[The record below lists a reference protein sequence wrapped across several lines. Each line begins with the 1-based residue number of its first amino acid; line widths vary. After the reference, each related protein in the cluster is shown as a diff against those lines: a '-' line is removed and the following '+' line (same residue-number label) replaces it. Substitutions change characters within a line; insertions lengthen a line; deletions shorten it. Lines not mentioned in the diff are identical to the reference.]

1 MIKAKKDPVESLI
14 ESKFLINGIESRIES
29 RVEPSIPKA
38 IDSNLKIRK
47 LSNRT
52 FNLQEQPDHNLIPR
66 II

>member
-52 FNLQEQPDHNLIPR
+52 FNLQE
-66 II
+66 